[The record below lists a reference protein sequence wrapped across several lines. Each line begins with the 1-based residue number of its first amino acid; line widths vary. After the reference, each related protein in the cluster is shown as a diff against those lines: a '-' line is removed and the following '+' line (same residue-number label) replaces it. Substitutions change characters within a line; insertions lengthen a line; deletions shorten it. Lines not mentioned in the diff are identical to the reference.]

1 MFYPGIRAAV
11 AKERHNTMLAE
22 AAAARLARQARQTRR
37 HRRITGSPE
46 ARRVVLRD
54 GSQVLI
60 RQVQDAG
67 APLLA
72 EGFGRLSAESRWMRF
87 MTAKKEKKE
96 LSPAKLRYF
105 TDLDQHDH
113 EALGALNYGDGRGA
127 GIAPLH
133 PAPGGSARK
142 GGRG

>member
-46 ARRVVLRD
+46 A
-54 GSQVLI
+54 
-60 RQVQDAG
+60 
-67 APLLA
+67 
-72 EGFGRLSAESRWMRF
+72 RLSAESRWMRF